1 MTIQIIALTKKTQT
15 QRTEDEE
22 VYNPKNIPLGPDG
35 KPIPLWQYKLHQL
48 DKEFVCEICDGKVYK
63 GPKKFKEHF
72 NDWIHKAGL
81 QVLGIKYTPSLYLI
95 TSIAEVKRIIESN
108 KGKVSSNLFNANQE
122 EEFEDSEG
130 NVYKKSTYE
139 DLKRQGYI

>member
-1 MTIQIIALTKKTQT
+1 MKFAMVKFIKDQ
-15 QRTEDEE
+15 
-22 VYNPKNIPLGPDG
+22 
-35 KPIPLWQYKLHQL
+35 
-48 DKEFVCEICDGKVYK
+48 
-63 GPKKFKEHF
+63 KKFKEHF